1 MALFGGDK
9 FRCGRCGQKTEPM
22 GYAPIPTELGQKIG
36 AEMCGECWKEW
47 LKKQNQLINHFGIDV
62 SNPDS
67 HEFLFDNM
75 KIFFYN
81 EGVELAQIDTSQ
93 EGKVNW

>member
-1 MALFGGDK
+1 MGLFGDK
-9 FRCGRCGQKTEPM
+9 FEGGRCGQKTEPM
-22 GYAPIPTELGQKIG
+22 GEAPIPTELGQKIG
-36 AEMCGECWKEW
+36 AEMCAGCWKEW
-47 LKKQNQLINHFGIDV
+47 LQKQNQLINHFGIDV

-81 EGVELAQIDTSQ
+81 EGVELAQIDTTK
-93 EGKVNW
+93 EGSVSW